1 MKFSL
6 SNYVM
11 FAPAAALILVGVA
24 SVAFAVG
31 ANSGHPA
38 PVAANAMATNAMAV
52 PPSPGMSSV
61 IPGIPGG
68 PRQGFAGGAPVAGI
82 VASKTASTIVVTTLA
97 GKTVTVDV
105 SSTTRYLV
113 RGVAS
118 PSLADIAVGNRI
130 AAQGT
135 FNADGSL
142 NATQIQVGGRGEFGG
157 FEGGRG
163 RTGVPTPIPSGP
175 ST

>member
-1 MKFSL
+1 VKLSL

-31 ANSGHPA
+31 SNSGHPA
-38 PVAANAMATNAMAV
+38 PAANGMATNRMAA
-52 PPSPGMSSV
+52 PSSPAAVSSG
-61 IPGIPGG
+61 IPGIPREPGE
-68 PRQGFAGGAPVAGI
+68 GFSGGAPVAGI
-82 VASKTASTIVVTTLA
+82 VASKTASTIVVTTLT

-105 SSTTRYLV
+105 SSATRYLV
-113 RGVAS
+113 RGVAG
-118 PSLADIAVGNRI
+118 PSLADIAVGSRI

-142 NATQIQVGGRGEFGG
+142 NATQVQAGSRGGSGG